1 MPGIIFL
8 LQFIMAVIMLPAHIL
23 NYLGIWDSFIRKR
36 FPFFMNIFAQ
46 IYNKVMEDQ
55 KRRLFSNISDF
66 SCDSKELRLLE
77 LGCGSGANF
86 KFYPRGCKVT
96 CLDINP
102 NFQKF
107 LSKSQAENDH
117 LTYDGFLVASAD
129 NMTPVADGSMD
140 VVACTLLTCSVLN
153 TPAVLKE
160 IQRVLRPGGAFYFME
175 HVADPDE
182 SSWNSFFQKVLN
194 PSWKLIFAGCSIRKT
209 TWKDLE
215 NAKFSVLNLRH
226 ITAPLPLNV
235 VSPHIIG
242 YAVK

>member
-23 NYLGIWDSFIRKR
+23 NYFGIWDSFIRKR
-36 FPFFMNIFAQ
+36 FPFFMNIFSD
-46 IYNKVMEDQ
+46 IYNKFMEDQ
-55 KRRLFSNISDF
+55 KRRHFSNISDF

-77 LGCGSGANF
+77 LGCGTGANF

-96 CLDINP
+96 CLDVNP

-117 LTYDGFLVASAD
+117 LTYDRFLVASAD

-140 VVACTLLTCSVLN
+140 VVVCTLLTCSVLN

-160 IQRVLRPGGAFYFME
+160 IQRVLRP
-175 HVADPDE
+175 V
-182 SSWNSFFQKVLN
+182 NSYCWIHWEIQTQWKV
-194 PSWKLIFAGCSIRKT
+194 
-209 TWKDLE
+209 
-215 NAKFSVLNLRH
+215 
-226 ITAPLPLNV
+226 
-235 VSPHIIG
+235 IG
-242 YAVK
+242 LS